1 MNKKLIIFENKELF
15 NILDEINEIFEFKL
29 EFCEKENKLDKL
41 NQENSSNFLV
51 ITKKKIS
58 NLKNQVIIDKFPISI
73 NELVQI
79 LNINF
84 LKSKFIEQSKIDF
97 GKYNLDLNSRILK
110 QDKKE
115 LELTEKESSILV
127 YLKNSDGAVK
137 INQLQEKVWG
147 YNSELE
153 THTVETHIYRLRK
166 KIIENFSDNQFIL
179 SDTNGYFLNEEKK

>member
-127 YLKNSDGAVK
+127 YLKNSDGAK
-137 INQLQEKVWG
+137 IVIKLP
-147 YNSELE
+147 
-153 THTVETHIYRLRK
+153 IY
-166 KIIENFSDNQFIL
+166 Q
-179 SDTNGYFLNEEKK
+179 

>member
-73 NELVQI
+73 NELLQS

-84 LKSKFIEQSKIDF
+84 L
-97 GKYNLDLNSRILK
+97 
-110 QDKKE
+110 
-115 LELTEKESSILV
+115 
-127 YLKNSDGAVK
+127 
-137 INQLQEKVWG
+137 
-147 YNSELE
+147 
-153 THTVETHIYRLRK
+153 
-166 KIIENFSDNQFIL
+166 
-179 SDTNGYFLNEEKK
+179 

>member
-29 EFCEKENKLDKL
+29 EFCEKENELDKL

-51 ITKKKIS
+51 VTKKKIS

-73 NELVQI
+73 NELVQS

-110 QDKKE
+110 QDSKE
-115 LELTEKESSILV
+115 LELTEKECSILV
-127 YLKNSDGAVK
+127 FLRQSKQPVK
-137 INQLQEKVWG
+137 INALQEKVWG

-166 KIIENFSDNQFIL
+166 KISDKFSDNAIII
-179 SDTNGYFLNEEKK
+179 SDKKGYFLNEKKK